1 MSIENQKTIAVYAKT
16 AKTYIANS
24 LEHDR
29 LDPKRALE
37 KKQELEELIKTSFAD
52 VPKGSKVLEIGSGEG
67 LNAKY
72 LKELGYNVTGSDT
85 VDGFVESIK
94 EQGVKAIKLDALND
108 EILEKYLAIFCW
120 RVFVHFTDEDA
131 LKILRKVYDALEDK
145 GVFLFNAINRAT
157 KEVDSEWVDFEGEY
171 HMGVERFYHYFT
183 KEELDNL
190 ISETA
195 FKVQDFHTEG
205 GKENNKWLVYTLK
218 K

>member
-1 MSIENQKTIAVYAKT
+1 MSIENKKTIEVYDKT

-24 LEHDR
+24 IEHDR

-72 LKELGYNVTGSDT
+72 LKELGYDVTGSDT
-85 VDGFVESIK
+85 VDDFVESTK

-108 EILEKYLAIFCW
+108 EILEKYLAVFCW

-157 KEVDSEWVDFEGEY
+157 RKVDSEWVDFEGEY

-183 KEELDNL
+183 KEELDSL
-190 ISETA
+190 ISRTDFE
-195 FKVQDFHTEG
+195 VQDFHTEG
-205 GKENNKWLVYTLK
+205 GKNNNKWLVYTLK

>member
-1 MSIENQKTIAVYAKT
+1 MSIENKKTIEVYDKT

-24 LEHDR
+24 IEHDR

-72 LKELGYNVTGSDT
+72 LKELGYDVTGSDT
-85 VDGFVESIK
+85 VDDFVESTK

-108 EILEKYLAIFCW
+108 EILEKYLAVFCW

-157 KEVDSEWVDFEGEY
+157 REVDSEWVDFEGEY

-183 KEELDNL
+183 KEELDSL
-190 ISETA
+190 ISNTDFE
-195 FKVQDFHTEG
+195 VQDFHTEG
-205 GKENNKWLVYTLK
+205 GKNNNKWLVYTLK

>member
-1 MSIENQKTIAVYAKT
+1 MSTQNKKTIEVYDKM

-37 KKQELEELIKTSFAD
+37 KKQELEELIKNSFAD
-52 VPKGSKVLEIGSGEG
+52 IPKGSKVLEIGSGEG

-72 LKELGYNVTGSDT
+72 LKELGYDVTGSDT
-85 VDGFVESIK
+85 VDDFVESIK
-94 EQGVKAIKLDALND
+94 KQGVKAIKLDALND
-108 EILEKYLAIFCW
+108 EIREKYLAVFCW

-131 LKILRKVYDALEDK
+131 LKILKKVYECLEDK
-145 GVFLFNAINRAT
+145 GVLLFNAINRVT

-183 KEELDNL
+183 KETLDSL
-190 ISETA
+190 IDETG
-195 FKVQDFHTEG
+195 FEIQDFHTEG
-205 GKENNKWLVYTLK
+205 GKEHNKWLVYTLK